1 MKENM
6 PKVLI
11 IDDENAIRKLLRIS
25 LEGNGY
31 QIEEAVN
38 AREGLLCAASNSPD
52 IILLDLGLP
61 DKPGLQVLR
70 EIREWSQTPIIVL
83 TVQDSDSD
91 KVTALDGGADDY
103 VTKPFS
109 VPELL
114 VRMRVALRHAS
125 GVVVKSAELK
135 SGPLVVD
142 LSGHTVL
149 VDGEM
154 IKLTATEFNLVKVLM
169 RHKGK
174 VVTHRTLLNEV
185 WGPNSVEHTHYL
197 RVYMGALRKKL
208 KTRED
213 IPDIIST
220 EAGVGYRLLDLD

>member
-1 MKENM
+1 MKENV

-11 IDDENAIRKLLRIS
+11 VDDENAIRKLLRIS

-31 QIEEAVN
+31 QVEEAVN
-38 AREGLLCAASNSPD
+38 AQEGLLKVASNKPD

-61 DKPGLQVLR
+61 DKSGLQVLS
-70 EIREWSQTPIIVL
+70 EIREWSQTPILVL
-83 TVQDSDSD
+83 TVQDAEND
-91 KVTALDGGADDY
+91 KVTALDSGADDY
-103 VTKPFS
+103 ITKPFS

-125 GVVVKSAELK
+125 GGIAKAAELK

-142 LSGHTVL
+142 LSGHSVF

-154 IKLTATEFNLVKVLM
+154 IKLTATEFNLVKVLIK
-169 RHKGK
+169 HKGK

-220 EAGVGYRLLDLD
+220 EAGVGYRLVDLD